1 MIRITVTSKHP
12 VTVIADDDRRY
23 HLAWLVEASADRV
36 ELQLRRPMP
45 RPHEL
50 RVTGMIVETFGQLN
64 TARFGS
70 VSIEIDCQN
79 VSGPDEHLLLVCP
92 IAAHALQLVVTPLL
106 AK

>member
-1 MIRITVTSKHP
+1 MIRITVSEKHP
-12 VTVIADDDRRY
+12 VTVMTDDDRRY
-23 HLAWLVEASADRV
+23 HFAWLVGVSGDRV
-36 ELQLRRPMP
+36 ELQLRSPMP

-64 TARFGS
+64 TARFGT
-70 VSIEIDCQN
+70 VSIEIDCEN